1 MQEQQVVVV
10 LYGDNIPKY
19 ESLFALSNTYLVSC
33 AKVRDPRGYSIHAG
47 TYEWVVDRHTV
58 VDADTNNGGTELP
71 VSSKKVEHTSFC
83 SYGAPTS
90 RAEDNEQML
99 ISYTLRSPSASLSS
113 LNLAAIEDE
122 VLPISTI
129 PDCRLRDTI
138 TVTVSETV
146 AETMLSL
153 TAEQIYENVAAK
165 REPLSTVRI
174 NQQFDHKLSRL
185 QLQKPIYRFPDQ
197 TPGMLAVASFTE
209 AETPVLKAL
218 SLPMASGETGKK
230 QKVEPSTPT
239 KQA

>member
-1 MQEQQVVVV
+1 
-10 LYGDNIPKY
+10 
-19 ESLFALSNTYLVSC
+19 
-33 AKVRDPRGYSIHAG
+33 
-47 TYEWVVDRHTV
+47 
-58 VDADTNNGGTELP
+58 
-71 VSSKKVEHTSFC
+71 
-83 SYGAPTS
+83 
-90 RAEDNEQML
+90 
-99 ISYTLRSPSASLSS
+99 
-113 LNLAAIEDE
+113 
-122 VLPISTI
+122 
-129 PDCRLRDTI
+129 
-138 TVTVSETV
+138 
-146 AETMLSL
+146 MLSL

-218 SLPMASGETGKK
+218 SLPMASGEAGKK